1 MILKRGVT
9 GFTAGEVSLERDWA
23 ACTAA
28 FKKYCYSYVGQLNG
42 RILAFYEPDSVVGY
56 AHAHVKIDGEA
67 FYIFY
72 NDLYDY
78 VAFTSNCEMGGLEY
92 IDHPL
97 LADLFKNP
105 FQVLTAAQLTEPLV
119 FQASGSGNILLNEN
133 DLNDVELHFMNYFRS
148 ETVGDL
154 VFNYWD

>member
-9 GFTAGEVSLERDWA
+9 GFTKGDLSLERDGA
-23 ACTAA
+23 ACRAE
-28 FKKYCYSYVGQLNG
+28 FKKYCYSYVGQLKG
-42 RILAFYEPDSVVGY
+42 RILAWHDPDSVIGY

-72 NDLYDY
+72 HDLYDY
-78 VAFTSNCEMGGLEY
+78 VAFTSNCEMGGLEF

-97 LADLFKNP
+97 LAGLFENP
-105 FQVLTAAQLTEPLV
+105 YQVLTAAQLTEPLA

-133 DLNDVELHFMNYFRS
+133 DLNDVELHFMNHFRS
-148 ETVGDL
+148 QTVGDL